1 MPVPLRRRINI
12 ELLLGISA
20 TFLSLAA
27 LVVSIVQTRIAREQ
41 QHASVWP
48 YLQILASNFDN
59 ELHYGLENKG
69 VGPAIIRDFEIA
81 YLGKTYKNVRQLFYS
96 VVGQKTPGGKGFGA
110 ISKGSVFK
118 SGDDMDILFVTKND
132 TIVNQV
138 SAMLDDPSFHIRI
151 RYADVYGNCW
161 LLDREKVTELGSCP
175 E

>member
-1 MPVPLRRRINI
+1 MPVPPRRRINI

-27 LVVSIVQTRIAREQ
+27 LIVSIVQTRIAREQ

-48 YLQILASNFDN
+48 YLQILASNLDD

-69 VGPAIIRDFEIA
+69 VGPAVIRDFEIT
-81 YLGKTYKNVRQLFYS
+81 YRGKRYEDVRNLFYS
-96 VVGQKTPGGKGFGA
+96 VIGKKTAGGKGFGTV
-110 ISKGSVFK
+110 SKGSVFK
-118 SGDDMDILFVTKND
+118 SGDDMDILVVTKND
-132 TIVNQV
+132 SVINQV
-138 SAMLDDPSFHIRI
+138 NAMLNDSSFHMLI

-161 LLDREKVTELGSCP
+161 LLDQDSVTELGSCP

>member
-1 MPVPLRRRINI
+1 MPAPRRRRINI

-27 LVVSIVQTRIAREQ
+27 LVVSIVQTSIAREQ

-48 YLQILASNFDN
+48 YLQVLTSNLED

-69 VGPAIIRDFEIA
+69 VGPAIIRDFEIT
-81 YLGKTYKNVRQLFYS
+81 YRGKTYKNVRQVFYS
-96 VVGQKTPGGKGFGA
+96 VIGRTTSGGKGFGTV
-110 ISKGSVFK
+110 SKGMVFK
-118 SGDDMDILFVTKND
+118 SGDDMDMLFVTKND
-132 TIVNQV
+132 TIVSQV
-138 SAMLDDPSFHIRI
+138 NAMLGDSSFHIRI

>member
-81 YLGKTYKNVRQLFYS
+81 YRGKTYKNVR
-96 VVGQKTPGGKGFGA
+96 
-110 ISKGSVFK
+110 
-118 SGDDMDILFVTKND
+118 
-132 TIVNQV
+132 
-138 SAMLDDPSFHIRI
+138 
-151 RYADVYGNCW
+151 
-161 LLDREKVTELGSCP
+161 
-175 E
+175 

>member
-1 MPVPLRRRINI
+1 MPAPLRRRINI

-27 LVVSIVQTRIAREQ
+27 LIVSIVQTRIAREQ

-48 YLQILASNFDN
+48 YLQVLSSSFDD

-69 VGPAIIRDFEIA
+69 VGPAIIRDFKIS
-81 YLGKTYKNVRQLFYS
+81 YQGKIYKSVQRLFND
-96 VVGQKTPGGKGFGA
+96 VIGKHTAGGKGFGTV
-110 ISKGSVFK
+110 SKGSVFK
-118 SGDDMDILFVTKND
+118 SGDDIDILFVTKND
-132 TIVNQV
+132 LVINQV
-138 SAMLDDPSFHIRI
+138 NAMLNDSSFHILI

-161 LLDREKVTELGSCP
+161 LLDQDKVTELVSCP